1 MLSRV
6 GLVSLF
12 LAVTSLGCLEPPG
25 VGRAAD
31 PAKAPGPA
39 PWGSATSNAELEK
52 KRALLNDI
60 LDGKITAETLTARIE
75 QEWPDLTPDQRKRS
89 LASVTTLLEDL
100 QHSGRAGQ
108 PVPAGPD
115 RDMAVAQLYF
125 SERRFIEAA
134 TLLSSILDQKPTYP
148 GARNL
153 LARCFFFLGNRDRSI
168 VELEYILTNEEHQ
181 KDQGEMFDALFLM
194 GAAVA
199 ETPGMSRDNME
210 KGLRAW
216 QTYLKL
222 APKDSP
228 MIEHV
233 QKGLADIEAGLRG
246 EGPLAQPLVPVQGG
260 DDDGSGA
267 DSKGALGGGNRGGAP
282 MQGGTS
288 SAPSA
293 QNVKRR
299 VDSLP
304 ANASPVDRL
313 VAEGWDALDVKDL
326 ATAEAKL
333 KEALSAQ
340 ATNAPALTGLGR
352 VYVQSGR
359 IDEALRSFGES
370 IKVAPDYMPGWHYN
384 GMAQLLAGSPKEAVF
399 SWEKIKERD
408 PQYFADNNLGQ
419 RVEVAKRMAQ

>member
-1 MLSRV
+1 MLSRA
-6 GLVSLF
+6 GLLSLF

-52 KRALLNDI
+52 KRALLEDI
-60 LDGKITAETLTARIE
+60 LNGKITAETLAARVE
-75 QEWPDLTPDQRKRS
+75 KEWPDLTPDQRKRS

-134 TLLSSILDQKPTYP
+134 TMLSTILDQKPTYP

-260 DDDGSGA
+260 DDDGAGA
-267 DSKGALGGGNRGGAP
+267 DSKGALGGGNRGTAP
-282 MQGGTS
+282 MQGGAS

-293 QNVKRR
+293 QNVRRR
-299 VDSLP
+299 VDTLP
-304 ANASPVDRL
+304 ANASPVERL

-333 KEALSAQ
+333 KEALAAAPAS
-340 ATNAPALTGLGR
+340 APALTGLGR

-384 GMAQLLAGSPKEAVF
+384 GMAQLLAGSPREAVF
-399 SWEKIKERD
+399 SWEKIKEKD
-408 PQYFADNNLGQ
+408 PAYFADNNLGQ

>member
-1 MLSRV
+1 MRV
-6 GLVSLF
+6 SSCLLVV
-12 LAVTSLGCLEPPG
+12 AVVGSWSCLEPPG

-31 PAKAPGPA
+31 PTKAQGPA

-52 KRALLNDI
+52 KRALLDDI
-60 LDGKITAETLTARIE
+60 LDGKITPESLAARVE

-100 QHSGRAGQ
+100 QRSGRVGQ
-108 PVPAGPD
+108 AVPPGPD
-115 RDMAVAQLYF
+115 RTMAVAQLYF

-134 TLLSSILDQKPTYP
+134 TQLSTILDQQPTYP

-168 VELEYILTNEEHQ
+168 VELEFILTNPEHQ
-181 KDQGEMFDALFLM
+181 KDQGEILDALFLM

-199 ETPGMSRDNME
+199 ETPGMSRENMQ
-210 KGLRAW
+210 KGLGAW
-216 QTYLKL
+216 QTYEKL

-228 MIEHV
+228 MLEHV
-233 QKGLADIEAGLRG
+233 QKGLATIEAGLRG
-246 EGPLAQPLVPVQGG
+246 EGPLAQPLVPVQG
-260 DDDGSGA
+260 DAFDGGGT
-267 DSKGALGGGNRGGAP
+267 DSKDALGGGNRGGAMP
-282 MQGGTS
+282 S
-288 SAPSA
+288 SSSSSAAPSA
-293 QNVKRR
+293 QAVKRR
-299 VDSLP
+299 VDALP
-304 ANASPVDRL
+304 PTATALDRL
-313 VAEGWDALDVKDL
+313 VAEGWDALDIKDL

-333 KEALSAQ
+333 KEALAQ
-340 ATNAPALTGLGR
+340 APASAPALTGLGR

-370 IKVAPDYMPGWHYN
+370 IKVAPDYLPGWHYN

-399 SWEKIKERD
+399 SWEKIKEKD
-408 PQYFADNNLGQ
+408 PGYFADNNLGQ